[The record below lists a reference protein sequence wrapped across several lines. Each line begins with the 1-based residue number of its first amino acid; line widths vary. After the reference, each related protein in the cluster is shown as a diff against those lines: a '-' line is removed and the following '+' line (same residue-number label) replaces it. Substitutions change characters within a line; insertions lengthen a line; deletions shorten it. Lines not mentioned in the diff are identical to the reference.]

1 MNRITQVSN
10 LLIDIEQM
18 LKKYELWSSEPPE
31 LVAFES
37 EVPFFVDTMTA
48 EQWLQWVFLPR
59 MRALIDKQVN
69 LPEKIA
75 LTPYFE
81 EALPPHTGELI
92 TLLKTLDNLLNSHE

>member
-18 LKKYELWSSEPPE
+18 LKTYQLWSSEPPE
-31 LVAFES
+31 AAAFES
-37 EVPFFVDTMTA
+37 EAPFFVDTMAA

-59 MRALIDKQVN
+59 MRALIDEQVN

-75 LTPYFE
+75 LAPYFE
-81 EALPPHTGELI
+81 DALPSHARELI
-92 TLLKTLDNLLNSHE
+92 TLLTTLDNLLNSHA